1 MPEDFLLEVYPSNY
15 EGRVT
20 VTSVK
25 LRDEAGSYVPSHYFD
40 LDQKPQLVLGMS
52 GYMKYLTQGSLQTR
66 MRYRLVNVATGE
78 TAYTSSISRVSIPRN
93 NDTDL
98 SGSTRHTVNLSELAE
113 GTYEIH
119 VDIERDGMWMDRWNA
134 NTLRRRITLYRK
146 SPTTGITKPVL
157 SQGAGSA
164 AASSSSSDAI
174 YGLDGRKL
182 TKVTQSGI
190 YIRNGKKMV
199 VRK

>member
-1 MPEDFLLEVYPSNY
+1 
-15 EGRVT
+15 
-20 VTSVK
+20 
-25 LRDEAGSYVPSHYFD
+25 
-40 LDQKPQLVLGMS
+40 MS

-98 SGSTRHTVNLSELAE
+98 TGSTRHTVNLSELAE

-119 VDIERDGMWMDRWNA
+119 VDIERDGMWLDRWNA

-146 SPTTGITKPVL
+146 APTTGITKPAL
-157 SQGAGSA
+157 SQGTGSA
-164 AASSSSSDAI
+164 AASSSSDAV

-182 TKVTQSGI
+182 TKVTQPGI
-190 YIRNGKKMV
+190 YIRNGKKV
-199 VRK
+199 VMRK

>member
-1 MPEDFLLEVYPSNY
+1 
-15 EGRVT
+15 
-20 VTSVK
+20 
-25 LRDEAGSYVPSHYFD
+25 
-40 LDQKPQLVLGMS
+40 
-52 GYMKYLTQGSLQTR
+52 

-98 SGSTRHTVNLSELAE
+98 TGSTRHTVNLSELAE

-146 SPTTGITKPVL
+146 APTTGITKPAL
-157 SQGAGSA
+157 SQGTGSA
-164 AASSSSSDAI
+164 AASSASDAV

-182 TKVTQSGI
+182 TRVTQPGI
-190 YIRNGKKMV
+190 YIRNGKKV
-199 VRK
+199 VMRK